1 MTNRILHIVLLPLL
15 LLVSCREDISISD
28 EVVLIDPGASIST
41 TITGRVVDPTGNPIS
56 YATVTSGLQELTCD
70 ENGFFIFPNIA
81 VLSGGVV
88 VHASKY
94 QYLDQTTRRLPIDGS
109 DTYVE
114 ITLPWNYDFGNFLAD
129 EGGDITDSLTNVTL
143 RISPNTLV
151 DIDNVV
157 YQGAVR
163 STIIYHDPN
172 RGATVSAWPGNLG
185 TIAKGGEMNVLG
197 NAGMLQIDITT
208 EDCRQLFLMSGAKAS
223 VSISTQSSSG
233 LLPEG
238 NIFSFDEEFGLW
250 LEDEKVLQRDGDLYQ
265 FEIDKLGS
273 WAYGIMSTARTIRGQ
288 VVDDKGLPAVH
299 KHLRYAYRDGS
310 EWVGTLGYTNSQ
322 GEYLG
327 QVPANSDLE
336 ITISDPLCGIMQS
349 IGMIGPFDTDAVAA
363 DLSYTGSDSQTIIS
377 GIVYDCTDEAAAGA
391 LVYLFG
397 NNSRVLASSVV
408 SPIGSFSLTTDCP
421 SDLVRVMV
429 YDPVTD
435 LSGASGLLEGLAG
448 DQEIGEIIVCNQPQS
463 FLSVTSEIGNSSF
476 DEPQLVENPNTGNFE
491 IFAETEQSSF
501 RAVFARPDLMDNN
514 PIEVAYS
521 NINLSIS
528 CNDSATPC
536 SAVLSAEISEYTAEI
551 IVGKISGELYLNPD
565 DLTQTRKMEATFRVR
580 R

>member
-41 TITGRVVDPTGNPIS
+41 TITGRVVDPIGNPIS
-56 YATVTSGLQELTCD
+56 YATVTLGLQELTCD

-81 VLSGGVV
+81 VLSGGFVL
-88 VHASKY
+88 HASKY
-94 QYLDQTTRRLPIDGS
+94 QYLDQTTRKLPIDGN
-109 DTYVE
+109 DTYTE
-114 ITLPWNYDFGNFLAD
+114 ITLPWDYGFGNFLAD
-129 EGGDITDSLTNVTL
+129 EGGDITDSLTNVTV

-172 RGATVSAWPGNLG
+172 RGATVSAWPGNLS

-208 EDCRQLFLMSGAKAS
+208 EDCRQLFLMSGSKAN
-223 VSISTQSSSG
+223 VSINTQSSSD

-250 LEDEKVLQRDGDLYQ
+250 LEDEKILQRDGDLYQ

-273 WAYGIMSTARTIRGQ
+273 WAYGIMSNARTITGK
-288 VVDDKGLPAVH
+288 VVDPEGRPAVN
-299 KHLRYAYRDGS
+299 KHLRYSYRDGS

-322 GEYLG
+322 GEYHG
-327 QVPANSDLE
+327 QVPANRDIE
-336 ITISDPLCGIMQS
+336 ITISDPLCGIGQS
-349 IGMIGPFDTDAVAA
+349 VGMIGPFETDLRVA
-363 DLSYTGSDSQTIIS
+363 DLKYTGSDIQTTIS
-377 GIVYDCTDEAAAGA
+377 GIVYDCVDEAADGA
-391 LVYLFG
+391 LVYLLG
-397 NNSRVLASSVV
+397 NDRVLASSVV
-408 SPIGSFSLTTDCP
+408 SSIGSFALTTDCP

-435 LSGASGLLEGLAG
+435 LSGGSGLLEGLAG
-448 DQEIGEIIVCNQPQS
+448 DQEIDEIIVCTQSQS

-476 DEPQLVENPNTGNFE
+476 DEPQLVEDSNTGNFE
-491 IFAETEQSSF
+491 IFAETEQSFF
-501 RAVFARPDLMDNN
+501 RAVFARPDLMDNS
-514 PIEVAYS
+514 PIEVSYS

-528 CNDSATPC
+528 CSNSATPC
-536 SAVLSAEISEYTAEI
+536 GTVLSAVISEYTSEI
-551 IVGKISGELYLNPD
+551 IIGKISGELYVNPD
-565 DLTQTRKMEATFRVR
+565 DLTQTRKIEATFRVR